1 MIFSTVQDF
10 DKNQNGRISMAELG
24 EMMTNLGRSV
34 PTTRELE
41 DVLEELDVDKSG
53 GVDFGEFL
61 QFVTR

>member
-1 MIFSTVQDF
+1 
-10 DKNQNGRISMAELG
+10 MAELG